1 MYRNSEGYADPT
13 AGLAM
18 SRVMRE
24 YRNKQKARW
33 KRQYEMKH
41 RKKIYVSSGYA
52 GTASENWSAAIRYCR
67 YVVSKKG
74 MPVACQLLYPQV
86 LDDGDLGQ
94 RELGLMFGLALLAI
108 CDEVW
113 CFGDASGSESVQK
126 EISEAKRLGKKVRYM
141 KEIS

>member
-41 RKKIYVSSGYA
+41 RKKIYVTSGYA
-52 GTASENWSAAIRYCR
+52 GTAAENWSAARRYCR

-86 LDDGDLGQ
+86 LDDGDPGQ
-94 RELGLMFGLALLAI
+94 RELGLMFGLALLAM

-113 CFGDASGSESVQK
+113 CFGDVSGSESAQK
-126 EISEAKRLGKKVRYM
+126 EISEAKRLGKEVRYM
-141 KEIS
+141 KEIC

>member
-41 RKKIYVSSGYA
+41 RKKIYVTSGYA
-52 GTASENWSAAIRYCR
+52 GTAAENWSAARRYCR

-86 LDDGDLGQ
+86 LDDGDPGQ
-94 RELGLMFGLALLAI
+94 RELGLMFGLALLAL

-113 CFGDASGSESVQK
+113 CFGDVSGSESAQK
-126 EISEAKRLGKKVRYM
+126 EISEAKRLGKEVRYM
-141 KEIS
+141 KEIC

>member
-24 YRNKQKARW
+24 YKNKQKTRW

-41 RKKIYVSSGYA
+41 RKKIYVTSGYA
-52 GTASENWSAAIRYCR
+52 GTAAENWSAARRYCR

-86 LDDGDLGQ
+86 LDDGDPGQ
-94 RELGLMFGLALLAI
+94 RELGLMFGLALLAL

-113 CFGDASGSESVQK
+113 CFGDVSGSESAQK
-126 EISEAKRLGKKVRYM
+126 EISEAKRLGKEVRYM
-141 KEIS
+141 KEIC

>member
-18 SRVMRE
+18 SREMRE

-33 KRQYEMKH
+33 KRQYEIKH
-41 RKKIYVSSGYA
+41 RKKIYVTSGYA
-52 GTASENWSAAIRYCR
+52 GTAAENWSAARRYCR

-74 MPVACQLLYPQV
+74 MPVACHLLYPQA
-86 LDDGDLGQ
+86 LDDGDPGQ
-94 RELGLMFGLALLAI
+94 RELGHMFGLALLAM

-113 CFGDASGSESVQK
+113 CFGDISGSESVQK

-141 KEIS
+141 KEIC